1 MATLLIADDDR
12 TSRMRLAQM
21 AKSLGYHAVLASDG
35 ARALAILEDNPDIA
49 CVVTD
54 WQMPGLDGPGLI
66 RALRASG
73 NAVPALVY
81 SAFRSIGE
89 VAALLEQGATGF
101 LPYPVPREALAEYV
115 ERFVF
120 ARREGT

>member
-12 TSRMRLAQM
+12 ANRMRLAQV
-21 AKSLGYHAVLASDG
+21 ARSLGYHAVLASDG
-35 ARALAILEDNPDIA
+35 ARALAVIEDNPDIT

-54 WQMPGLDGPGLI
+54 WQMPALDGPALI

-73 NAVPALVY
+73 NPVPVLVY
-81 SAFRSIGE
+81 SAFRSISE
-89 VAALLEQGATGF
+89 VAGLLEQGATGF
-101 LPYPVPREALAEYV
+101 LPYPVPREALGEYV

-120 ARREGT
+120 NSRAR